1 MVLPVV
7 KKVVMFVPK
16 KLVAINKNV
25 DKVISLPEN
34 ADKTFTYITK
44 ITGATISAAE
54 VTKENMNLTKA
65 LVCQNDIY
73 TIV

>member
-7 KKVVMFVPK
+7 KKVVMFVSN

-44 ITGATISAAE
+44 VTSATTGVA
-54 VTKENMNLTKA
+54 
-65 LVCQNDIY
+65 
-73 TIV
+73 